1 MKTSILTSLAL
12 VLLQW
17 TQNVYAWSTNTKLC
31 CRNFPN
37 VKNKQAKT
45 STSTFKHVCSFK
57 TMNKRLRT
65 NSHTALSAAQGY
77 IKNDMMDLLHLVN
90 KERMREGIPPVDF
103 SEELEA
109 VAYVHTLDMIKN
121 HFFGHTGSDKS
132 TLRERVESTG
142 FQASVVGENLGKNLF
157 SARDAMAYWM
167 SQTDGFEQILNPHF
181 THFGAFEKSGK
192 WTQVFAAFGT
202 APNVNNNDSKGGRS
216 AGTKGGVPKSSSYAR
231 TRDPNVPNL
240 NRGQPHNFNNGS
252 RGSMESPFSHQEP
265 IKYPSSQTRTMNNP
279 SGGGGGTYSGSA
291 SRDRPNSGAYG
302 GNTSGGFR
310 SSASSS
316 QYSNYSSGRSSYNSN
331 GSSSNS
337 NSNNERVRPNYDNLN
352 LNNPN
357 GGGPNTNGNGN
368 NNNNGDM
375 FGITELPTHYEITM
389 SVPGINE
396 QDIKVQL
403 EQDGRILCLRGER
416 KSWDDARLTEVEFE
430 RRFALGRDVDKGGI
444 GATVRHGILF
454 VKVAR
459 DEARRDVATY
469 VPVTNIDENYDGQNR
484 GSYSM
489 DVDDYGPKDYRDN
502 SSFGGGDRDYGRE
515 FGRDMGDG
523 APPGGPG
530 PYGDERAYREYSP
543 RDMGQGP
550 PPPGSQGSYGDER
563 RYREYGREEFGAQT
577 DLNGNPVNGGGAS
590 YAGVQASPRTKK
602 PTGYEASKSPGWSGW
617 ADNIPRA
624 RS

>member
-1 MKTSILTSLAL
+1 M
-12 VLLQW
+12 
-17 TQNVYAWSTNTKLC
+17 
-31 CRNFPN
+31 
-37 VKNKQAKT
+37 
-45 STSTFKHVCSFK
+45 
-57 TMNKRLRT
+57 KRLRT
-65 NSHTALSAAQGY
+65 NTSTSTALSAAQGY
-77 IKNDMMDLLHLVN
+77 VKNDMMDLLHLVN

-132 TLRERVESTG
+132 TLRERVASTG

-157 SARDAMAYWM
+157 STQDAMAYWM
-167 SQTDGFEQILNPHF
+167 SQTDGFEQILNPDF

-202 APNVNNNDSKGGRS
+202 APNTNDNKGGRS
-216 AGTKGGVPKSSSYAR
+216 NAGPANSKGSGVPKR

-265 IKYPSSQTRTMNNP
+265 IKYPSSQTRTMNSP
-279 SGGGGGTYSGSA
+279 SGGGTYSGSA
-291 SRDRPNSGAYG
+291 SRDRPSSGAYG
-302 GNTSGGFR
+302 GNYSSGVGGYR

-331 GSSSNS
+331 GSKSSSN
-337 NSNNERVRPNYDNLN
+337 NSNYERVRPNYDNLN
-352 LNNPN
+352 LNNNNPN
-357 GGGPNTNGNGN
+357 GVGPNNSGN

-375 FGITELPTHYEITM
+375 FGITELPSHYEITM

-444 GATVRHGILF
+444 GATVNNGILF

-459 DEARRDVATY
+459 DEARRNVAAY
-469 VPVTNIDENYDGQNR
+469 VPVTTIGDDEYGDDGRNSR
-484 GSYSM
+484 GSSYAM
-489 DVDDYGPKDYRDN
+489 DVDDYGPKDYRDIN
-502 SSFGGGDRDYGRE
+502 NPFGDGGGGGDRDYGRE
-515 FGRDMGDG
+515 FGRDIM
-523 APPGGPG
+523 GGPG

-543 RDMGQGP
+543 RDMGRGP

-563 RYREYGREEFGAQT
+563 RYREYGGQEEFGAQT
-577 DLNGNPVNGGGAS
+577 DLNGNPVNGGGAL
-590 YAGVQASPRTKK
+590 YGGVQAAPRTKK

-617 ADNIPRA
+617 ADSIPRA
-624 RS
+624 RSGM